1 MNFRKAISILR
12 QLADSGTYDLDTY
25 SKAHALLAGFYD
37 KNRDIN
43 GSILNPA
50 SQEKIDDV
58 EMYFQILCDLGEDGF
73 TEEKARKNLLSSIDK
88 LGMIVSDEG
97 LGLSSHR

>member
-1 MNFRKAISILR
+1 MNLRKAISFLR
-12 QLADSGTYDLDTY
+12 QLADSGTYDLDAY

-37 KNRDIN
+37 KNRDSN
-43 GSILNPA
+43 GIKSDL
-50 SQEKIDDV
+50 QEKIDDV
-58 EMYFQILCDLGEDGF
+58 EIYFQIICGLGEDGF

-88 LGMIVSDEG
+88 LEINVSDGG